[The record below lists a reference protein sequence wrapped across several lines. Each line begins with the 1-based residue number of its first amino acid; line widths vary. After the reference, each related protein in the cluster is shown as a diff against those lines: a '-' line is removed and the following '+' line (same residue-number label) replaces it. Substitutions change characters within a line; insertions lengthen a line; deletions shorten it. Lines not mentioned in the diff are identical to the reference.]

1 MLPRKKLIVNG
12 IALAMLAVMGG
23 LMFLSIEDDAIII
36 DEDPHIGAGYSY
48 LRTGDFRLNPEHPPL
63 MKDLGALPLLW
74 MNLKEPWGHKSWV
87 SDINGQWEFGRALIF
102 GSGNDADAITQ
113 AVKIPMMLFTLF
125 LGLIIFLWTKKEF
138 GEKTALLATFFY
150 AFSPTFLAHGRFV
163 TTDVGASAGF
173 FVATIAFLRFLKNP
187 TDGNVL
193 WAGLALGFAFLV
205 KFNTFMLLPIF
216 FIMMVLWVIA
226 YKKRHV
232 SHIPPSQHAHLPF
245 SGRGETHAEEH
256 FEDEAERHAH
266 FWPMLFKFIAVVIV
280 AYIAIYPLYWHHTRN
295 YPNERQK
302 ADTTQILTTYSVG
315 AMRGLAALM
324 QEKDIYPQYA
334 PYVLDFPKN
343 LVIWGSDKLLLK
355 PYAEYFLGLLMVFQ
369 RVAGGNTTYFLGEV
383 SKYGSPWYFPVV
395 YALKE
400 PLTIHLLTIIALIF
414 ALTGVRGLLKGRA
427 WLRAH
432 FTEIAFLLVAA
443 FYWWT
448 SVRAILNIGVRHI
461 LPAFP
466 FIYIVVSQQIITLY
480 KKIASPPKTD
490 PAIGA
495 IPATM
500 PVPKNSMVLIRWGLH
515 MILGALMLWQA
526 LSVLRVHPF
535 YLAYFNEMAGGP
547 DGGAEYVTDSNLD
560 WGQDL
565 KRLAQFVEE
574 RDIKEIW
581 FDYFGWADPYYY
593 LKEKRKWLSSSDGP
607 KKGWVAVS
615 ASFYQGSRQNPKE
628 DYRLWLTP
636 DKLVATIG
644 HSIYVFYVE

>member
-1 MLPRKKLIVNG
+1 MLAKQKLIVNS
-12 IALAMLAVMGG
+12 IAFAMLALMGV
-23 LMFLSIEDDAIII
+23 LMFLSIKDETIII
-36 DEDPHIGAGYSY
+36 DEDPHIGAGYTY
-48 LRTGDFRLNPEHPPL
+48 LRAGDFRLNAEHPPL

-74 MNLKEPWGHKSWV
+74 MNLKEPWDHKSWV

-113 AVKIPMMLFTLF
+113 AVKKPMMLFTLL

-138 GEKTALLATFFY
+138 GDATALLTTFLY

-173 FVATIAFLRFLKNP
+173 FIATIAFLRFLRKP

-193 WAGLALGFAFLV
+193 WAGLALGFAFLA
-205 KFNTFMLLPIF
+205 KFSTFMLLPIF
-216 FIMMVLWVIA
+216 FITLVLWVIA
-226 YKKRHV
+226 HKKRSVTHV
-232 SHIPPSQHAHLPF
+232 PPSQHAHLPF
-245 SGRGETHAEEH
+245 SAGGREHAEEH

-266 FWPMLFKFIAVVIV
+266 FWPLLFKFIAVVIV
-280 AYIAIYPLYWHHTRN
+280 AYIAIYPLYWHHTKN

-302 ADTTQILTTYSVG
+302 ADTTQILTTYSIG
-315 AMRGLAALM
+315 AMRKLATLM
-324 QEKDIYPQYA
+324 EEKDVYPQYA
-334 PYVLDFPKN
+334 PYVNEFPKN
-343 LVIWGSDKLLLK
+343 LVIWGSDKLFLK

-400 PLTIHLLTIIALIF
+400 PLTLHILTLVALLY
-414 ALTGVRGLLKGRA
+414 ALTGARGLLKGRE
-427 WLRAH
+427 WIRTH
-432 FTEIAFLLVAA
+432 FTEITFLVVIA

-448 SVRAILNIGVRHI
+448 SVRSILNIGVRHI

-466 FIYIVVSQQIITLY
+466 FIYIVVSQQVLTLY
-480 KKIASPPKTD
+480 KKITASKDTAPISSVLAPAPKKS
-490 PAIGA
+490 
-495 IPATM
+495 
-500 PVPKNSMVLIRWGLH
+500 PVLLQWGLR
-515 MILGALMLWQA
+515 MLLAVLLLWQA
-526 LSVLRVHPF
+526 LSVLRIHPF
-535 YLAYFNEMAGGP
+535 YLAYFNEVAGGP
-547 DGGAEYVTDSNLD
+547 EGGAEYVTDSNLD

-574 RDIKEIW
+574 RNIKEIW

-593 LKEKRKWLSSSDGP
+593 LKDKRKWLSSSDGP

-615 ASFYQGSRQNPKE
+615 ASFYQGSREKSE
-628 DYRLWLTP
+628 HDYRLWLTP
-636 DKLVATIG
+636 DKLVTTIG
-644 HSIYVFYVE
+644 HSIYVFYIP